1 MPETRDPQSVVDA
14 AEQAAAAGD
23 YASAEQLL
31 REAALLQEAS
41 LGPLHPDLANTLNN
55 LGVVCEITEK
65 PDDAEDCFRRACAIA
80 STVLEPDHPFVATS
94 RKNLED
100 FCAARGK
107 AVDSPA
113 TSSVSAPEAVSPNVD
128 PSAAAI
134 ADDRDAPV
142 TDSDERPA
150 ERPSHEES
158 RPVESRKP
166 YEESRPVESRKS
178 HEEWRPVESRKSYE
192 ESPPVESRRSSRPL
206 AIGALI
212 AGALILTFI
221 ATFTWLRSNQKVESS
236 PASPSV
242 SPGRPATTAG
252 SPPSKPIAPDAT
264 KETGTDRGN
273 SLGAAPK
280 AGPTTSPPPTGRP
293 VRESSSLPT
302 AAAENRITAASVP
315 KPPLVATAQLCT
327 NLSTRDWHCVPPGLP
342 VNPGPLVFYTRVKS
356 PTVTTIQHRWYR
368 DDRLRQAVELP
379 IRANTTAGYRTYSRQ
394 TVDNRGT
401 GNWRVELRTKEGV
414 LLHEERF
421 VVR

>member
-31 REAALLQEAS
+31 REAALLQEAT

-65 PDDAEDCFRRACAIA
+65 PVDAEDCFRRACAIA
-80 STVLEPDHPFVATS
+80 SAALEPDHPFVATS

-107 AVDSPA
+107 AVDSPEP
-113 TSSVSAPEAVSPNVD
+113 SSVSAPAVSPPAVSPSVD

-134 ADDRDAPV
+134 ADNREPPA

-150 ERPSHEES
+150 ERPSREES
-158 RPVESRKP
+158 RPVEF
-166 YEESRPVESRKS
+166 
-178 HEEWRPVESRKSYE
+178 RKSYE

-221 ATFTWLRSNQKVESS
+221 ATFTWLRSNHKVEPS

-242 SPGRPATTAG
+242 SPGPATTAA
-252 SPPSKPIAPDAT
+252 SPPSVPIATDAA
-264 KETGTDRGN
+264 KEGGTDRG
-273 SLGAAPK
+273 GRAPG
-280 AGPTTSPPPTGRP
+280 AGPKTGVTPSTPSAGRP
-293 VRESSSLPT
+293 ARESSSVPT
-302 AAAENRITAASVP
+302 AADEKAASP
-315 KPPLVATAQLCT
+315 NPPLVATAQLCKDF
-327 NLSTRDWHCVPPGLP
+327 STGGRGSSGDWHCVPPTLP
-342 VNPGPLVFYTRVKS
+342 VGQGPLVFYTRLKS
-356 PTVTTIQHRWYR
+356 ATPTTIQHRWYR

-379 IRANTTAGYRTYSRQ
+379 IRANSTAGYRTYSRQ
-394 TVDNRGT
+394 TVDNRGA
-401 GNWRVELRTKEGV
+401 GNWRVELRTKDGV

>member
-1 MPETRDPQSVVDA
+1 MPETREPQSVIDA
-14 AEQAAAAGD
+14 AEQAASAGD

-80 STVLEPDHPFVATS
+80 SAALEPDHPFVATS

-107 AVDSPA
+107 AVDSPEP
-113 TSSVSAPEAVSPNVD
+113 SPVNAPAVSPSVD
-128 PSAAAI
+128 PGAAAI
-134 ADDRDAPV
+134 ADDREPPA
-142 TDSDERPA
+142 TDSDERPTL
-150 ERPSHEES
+150 RLSYDES
-158 RPVESRKP
+158 RPVESRP
-166 YEESRPVESRKS
+166 SSEESRS
-178 HEEWRPVESRKSYE
+178 
-192 ESPPVESRRSSRPL
+192 VESRRSSRPL

-221 ATFTWLRSNQKVESS
+221 ATFTWLRSSPKVEPS

-242 SPGRPATTAG
+242 SPGPATTAA
-252 SPPSKPIAPDAT
+252 SPPSGPIAPDAA
-264 KETGTDRGN
+264 KEAGTDKGTP
-273 SLGAAPK
+273 AT
-280 AGPTTSPPPTGRP
+280 AGPKTDVTPSTPAAGQP
-293 VRESSSLPT
+293 VKESSSLP
-302 AAAENRITAASVP
+302 AAAAKKGITATSQ
-315 KPPLVATAQLCT
+315 KPPLVATAQLCKDF
-327 NLSTRDWHCVPPGLP
+327 STRGSDWHCVPPTPP
-342 VNPGPLVFYTRVKS
+342 VGQGQLVFYTRVKS
-356 PTVTTIQHRWYR
+356 PTATTIQHRWYR

-379 IRANTTAGYRTYSRQ
+379 IRGNTTAGYRTYSRQ
-394 TVDNRGT
+394 TVDNRGA
-401 GNWRVELRTKEGV
+401 GNWRVELRTKDGT

>member
-1 MPETRDPQSVVDA
+1 MPETREPQSVVDA

-107 AVDSPA
+107 AVDLPA
-113 TSSVSAPEAVSPNVD
+113 ASSISVPAVSHSVE
-128 PSAAAI
+128 PSEAAI
-134 ADDRDAPV
+134 ADDRGAPAIAF
-142 TDSDERPA
+142 DEVPP
-150 ERPSHEES
+150 EPPS
-158 RPVESRKP
+158 
-166 YEESRPVESRKS
+166 YEESRPVAT
-178 HEEWRPVESRKSYE
+178 
-192 ESPPVESRRSSRPL
+192 RRWSRPP
-206 AIGALI
+206 AIGAMI
-212 AGALILTFI
+212 AGGLLLGFI
-221 ATFTWLRSNQKVESS
+221 ATATWLRSNDEA
-236 PASPSV
+236 PPERPSV
-242 SPGRPATTAG
+242 SPASPATTAG
-252 SPPSKPIAPDAT
+252 SPPSRPIALDAA
-264 KETGTDRGN
+264 KETGTERG
-273 SLGAAPK
+273 SPLHGDGSQEAGRLGAVPK
-280 AGPTTSPPPTGRP
+280 TGVTTSPPPTGRP
-293 VRESSSLPT
+293 VKESSSPPT
-302 AAAENRITAASVP
+302 GTPNEPITAASQ
-315 KPPLVATAQLCT
+315 KPPLVATAQLCKDF
-327 NLSTRDWHCVPPGLP
+327 STRGSSSDWRCVLPTLP
-342 VNPGPLVFYTRVKS
+342 VSPGPLVFYTRLKS

-401 GNWRVELRTKEGV
+401 GNWRVELRTKDGV

>member
-31 REAALLQEAS
+31 REAALLQEAT

-65 PDDAEDCFRRACAIA
+65 PVDAEDCFRRACTIA
-80 STVLEPDHPFVATS
+80 SAALEPDHPFVATS

-107 AVDSPA
+107 AVDSPEP
-113 TSSVSAPEAVSPNVD
+113 SSISALAVSPSVD
-128 PSAAAI
+128 PSAAAV
-134 ADDRDAPV
+134 ADDREPPA
-142 TDSDERPA
+142 TDSDERPTL
-150 ERPSHEES
+150 RLSFDES
-158 RPVESRKP
+158 RPVESRP
-166 YEESRPVESRKS
+166 SDEESRS
-178 HEEWRPVESRKSYE
+178 
-192 ESPPVESRRSSRPL
+192 VESRRSSRPL

-221 ATFTWLRSNQKVESS
+221 ATFTWLRSNHKVEPS

-242 SPGRPATTAG
+242 SPGPATTAA
-252 SPPSKPIAPDAT
+252 SPPSVPIAPDAA
-264 KETGTDRGN
+264 KEAGTERGSPAPGAGAKTGVMPSTP
-273 SLGAAPK
+273 SA
-280 AGPTTSPPPTGRP
+280 GRP
-293 VRESSSLPT
+293 ARESSSLPT
-302 AAAENRITAASVP
+302 AAAEKAASP
-315 KPPLVATAQLCT
+315 NPPLVATAQLCKDF
-327 NLSTRDWHCVPPGLP
+327 STGGRGSSGDWHCVPPTVP
-342 VNPGPLVFYTRVKS
+342 VGQGPLVFYTRLKS
-356 PTVTTIQHRWYR
+356 ATPTTIQHRWYR

-379 IRANTTAGYRTYSRQ
+379 IRANSTAGYRTYSRQ
-394 TVDNRGT
+394 TVDSRGA
-401 GNWRVELRTKEGV
+401 GEWRVELRTKDGV